1 MTTTRK
7 IHTNKA
13 PAAVGPY
20 SQAVEANGLV
30 FVSGQTPI
38 DPATGK
44 LVADEIKT
52 QTARVI
58 DNLEQILKEAG
69 LDLGNVVRCDVFLKD
84 MNEFKAMNEV
94 YGSRFSQDPRPAR
107 QTVEVA
113 RLPLDARV
121 EISCIAAR

>member
-1 MTTTRK
+1 MRK
-7 IHTNKA
+7 IHTSKA

-20 SQAVEANGLV
+20 SQAIEANGLV

-38 DPATGK
+38 DPSTGK
-44 LVADEIKT
+44 MVEDEIKT
-52 QTARVI
+52 QTTRVI

-94 YGSRFSQDPRPAR
+94 YASRFSKDPQPAR
-107 QTVEVA
+107 QTVEVS

-121 EISCIAAR
+121 EISCIAVR

>member
-1 MTTTRK
+1 MSATRK
-7 IHTNKA
+7 IHTSKA

-20 SQAVEANGLV
+20 SQAIEANGLV

-38 DPATGK
+38 DPSTGK
-44 LVADEIKT
+44 MVEDEIKT
-52 QTARVI
+52 QTTRVI

-69 LDLGNVVRCDVFLKD
+69 LDLGDVVRCDVFLKD

-94 YGSRFSQDPRPAR
+94 YASRFSSDPQPAR
-107 QTVEVA
+107 QTVEVS

-121 EISCIAAR
+121 EISCIAVR